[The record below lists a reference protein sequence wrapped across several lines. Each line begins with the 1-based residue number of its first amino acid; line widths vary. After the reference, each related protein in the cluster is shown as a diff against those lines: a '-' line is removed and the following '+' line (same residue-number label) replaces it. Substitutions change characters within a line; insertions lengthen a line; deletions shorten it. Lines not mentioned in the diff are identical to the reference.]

1 MASADEDEFPEKE
14 RKKPYPSAHKLARK
28 EDAWHALRVRKKKK

>member
-1 MASADEDEFPEKE
+1 MARSEDELPEKA

-28 EDAWHALRVRKKKK
+28 EDAWHAARAGKK